1 MCDFSNHADSRVSF
15 LAEMSDY
22 STHWKLDIRSVS
34 CETLYLEGVRCF
46 FADGK
51 YGVRGAAF
59 DYSGIVETYSIGLND
74 VDGFY
79 EDSEFIGL
87 YLNTTEENFNG
98 DVIEFTVSTR

>member
-34 CETLYLEGVRCF
+34 CETLYFEGVRCF

-51 YGVRGAAF
+51 FGLRGASF
-59 DYSGIVETYSIGLND
+59 DFSGMVETYSIPLQD
-74 VDGFY
+74 QDGFK

-87 YLNTTEENFNG
+87 YLNTT
-98 DVIEFTVSTR
+98 